1 MEDSASG
8 ETVIWEHLG
17 MLSVPAYAESW
28 KRKQAWYAEQGVLPA
43 GGPNGTLVTS
53 EDSPTG
59 ALDSRALD
67 EQIRRVFSL

>member
-1 MEDSASG
+1 MEDPASG
-8 ETVIWEHLG
+8 ETIIWEHLG
-17 MLSVPAYAESW
+17 MLSVPSYAESW
-28 KRKQAWYAEQGVLPA
+28 KRKLAWYAEQGVLPG

-53 EDSPTG
+53 EDAPGG